1 MEEGDLVTK
10 DAPQTDLWHKI
21 KTFTTAAIHAE
32 DEQGSMDGYKEQL
45 SEAMDQFKVLALLTM
60 RHI

>member
-1 MEEGDLVTK
+1 MEEGGLVTK

-32 DEQGSMDGYKEQL
+32 DEQGGMDGYKEQL
-45 SEAMDQFKVLALLTM
+45 SEAMDQFKVRTSVTT
-60 RHI
+60 